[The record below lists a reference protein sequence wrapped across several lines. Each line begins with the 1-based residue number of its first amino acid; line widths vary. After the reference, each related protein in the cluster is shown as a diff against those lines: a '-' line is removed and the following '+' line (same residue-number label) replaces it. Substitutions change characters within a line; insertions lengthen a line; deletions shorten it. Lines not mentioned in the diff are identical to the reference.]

1 MERGGAGG
9 WRGSPNRGWRNLR
22 TGQRRPMGR
31 QDGAGA
37 GPGAVKPR
45 LLGSAGLGRSQVRV
59 RWSRACGRR
68 RGRGAAPSGERRP
81 AGGTGHQLREQV
93 YTAFSLHSRICSKGK
108 HRHTLS
114 EFREINSP
122 LRNQLVEIK
131 FLHFLSTPA
140 AENKKL
146 SVMLVWFCFGLG
158 VQSHCLLFFYK
169 KTQKNWILLCKM
181 LVYSSIL
188 I

>member
-59 RWSRACGRR
+59 RWSWACGRR
-68 RGRGAAPSGERRP
+68 RGRGPAQSGERRP
-81 AGGTGHQLREQV
+81 AGGTGPQLREQV
-93 YTAFSLHSRICSKGK
+93 
-108 HRHTLS
+108 
-114 EFREINSP
+114 
-122 LRNQLVEIK
+122 
-131 FLHFLSTPA
+131 PA
-140 AENKKL
+140 AEVARPPQGASAKAGAPARCAP
-146 SVMLVWFCFGLG
+146 MLR
-158 VQSHCLLFFYK
+158 
-169 KTQKNWILLCKM
+169 
-181 LVYSSIL
+181 
-188 I
+188 

>member
-1 MERGGAGG
+1 MLGLASVCALMRAFFFRDTVFG
-9 WRGSPNRGWRNLR
+9 W
-22 TGQRRPMGR
+22 
-31 QDGAGA
+31 
-37 GPGAVKPR
+37 
-45 LLGSAGLGRSQVRV
+45 SQFK
-59 RWSRACGRR
+59 
-68 RGRGAAPSGERRP
+68 
-81 AGGTGHQLREQV
+81 